1 MILIFLIFLF
11 QIICKVKS
19 ALDAKS
25 EQHYLVNDQLLHK
38 YLVVFYANDLRTY
51 ISQIKGDRHYKWYLI
66 DQSLMRLKCPK
77 LNLKTGKKVTK
88 FSFEF

>member
-25 EQHYLVNDQLLHK
+25 EQRYLVNDQFLH
-38 YLVVFYANDLRTY
+38 DCT
-51 ISQIKGDRHYKWYLI
+51 
-66 DQSLMRLKCPK
+66 
-77 LNLKTGKKVTK
+77 
-88 FSFEF
+88 

>member
-38 YLVVFYANDLRTY
+38 
-51 ISQIKGDRHYKWYLI
+51 
-66 DQSLMRLKCPK
+66 
-77 LNLKTGKKVTK
+77 
-88 FSFEF
+88 

>member
-25 EQHYLVNDQLLHK
+25 EQRYLVNDQLLNNLST
-38 YLVVFYANDLRTY
+38 LVVFFRPTIYVHTSHKL
-51 ISQIKGDRHYKWYLI
+51 KGTDI
-66 DQSLMRLKCPK
+66 T
-77 LNLKTGKKVTK
+77 NI
-88 FSFEF
+88 E

>member
-38 YLVVFYANDLRTY
+38 YLVVFLGQRFTY
-51 ISQIKGDRHYKWYLI
+51 IHLTLQMVFNRSKLDEIKVSKA
-66 DQSLMRLKCPK
+66 KP
-77 LNLKTGKKVTK
+77 
-88 FSFEF
+88 